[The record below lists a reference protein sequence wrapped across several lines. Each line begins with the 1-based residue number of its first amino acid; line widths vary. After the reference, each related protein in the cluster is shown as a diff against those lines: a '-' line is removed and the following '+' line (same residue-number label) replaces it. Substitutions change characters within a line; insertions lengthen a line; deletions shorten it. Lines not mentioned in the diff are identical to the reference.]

1 MTGSGSAPRP
11 RAGRTRDER
20 RNVTSGADLAR
31 EATGLLGTAETSAPR
46 SLNQLAAQ
54 AARQVPGCSGAAAL
68 VWQGGEPVAVAATH
82 PSLPELIDVQVR
94 SGSGPLL
101 DALSSEEP
109 AGCADILGEWRWPE
123 YASVALREGVRCS
136 LSLAHRSGG
145 EAVCLSMF
153 GARPRTLGPDSIAVA
168 ERLLVVGGAA
178 VGVASKYGDAR
189 RAARQLRD
197 AAESR
202 AVVDQ
207 AKGVLMHA
215 LGCTAEEALQRM
227 RQVSQA
233 QNLKVTDVAARII
246 ESRGGDR
253 GDALGWTSGA

>member
-1 MTGSGSAPRP
+1 M
-11 RAGRTRDER
+11 
-20 RNVTSGADLAR
+20 
-31 EATGLLGTAETSAPR
+31 
-46 SLNQLAAQ
+46 
-54 AARQVPGCSGAAAL
+54 
-68 VWQGGEPVAVAATH
+68 
-82 PSLPELIDVQVR
+82 
-94 SGSGPLL
+94 
-101 DALSSEEP
+101 
-109 AGCADILGEWRWPE
+109 
-123 YASVALREGVRCS
+123 ALREGVRCS
-136 LSLAHRSGG
+136 LSLAHRTGG

-168 ERLLVVGGAA
+168 ERLLAFGGAA
-178 VGVASKYGDAR
+178 VGVASEYGDAR

-233 QNLKVTDVAARII
+233 QNMKVTDVAARII

-253 GDALGWTSGA
+253 GDALGWTSSA